1 MIKFIAANLV
11 LCGGIAFAVLPDAW
25 AIDDA
30 NNQAVVDSHK
40 VEISEGKA
48 YTVVEIDGEYLTS
61 NEWQPT
67 VENGYTDEYLQS
79 EQYQT
84 VKAANESLRRIRGEL

>member
-1 MIKFIAANLV
+1 MKWLIFITFGALM
-11 LCGGIAFAVLPDAW
+11 G
-25 AIDDA
+25 AITATSALADTIIVDD
-30 NNQAVVDSHK
+30 
-40 VEISEGKA
+40 KA
-48 YTVVEIDGEYLTS
+48 YQMVEIDGDLLVS

-67 VENGYTDEYLQS
+67 TSEGYTDEYLQS

>member
-1 MIKFIAANLV
+1 MKQIIFMSFWAMF
-11 LCGGIAFAVLPDAW
+11 GAFVTHQALADTVI
-25 AIDDA
+25 IDD
-30 NNQAVVDSHK
+30 
-40 VEISEGKA
+40 KA
-48 YTVVEIDGEYLTS
+48 YTVVEIDGQKLIS

-67 VENGYTDEYLQS
+67 TIDGYTDEYLQS